1 MLHILTFI
9 PYKKKKNIPVI
20 GEKGDLSA
28 FDSIQNRTRQERKI
42 VFL

>member
-1 MLHILTFI
+1 MSREKGFFKNFI
-9 PYKKKKNIPVI
+9 PIT

-28 FDSIQNRTRQERKI
+28 FDSIQNRTRKERKI